1 MSGRIRVLVVDDS
14 ALICRMVS
22 EILSQ
27 DPAIEVVGT
36 ASNGRVALSRI
47 DELRPAILTLD
58 VEMPEMNG
66 LETLRL
72 LRKEHRNLPVVML
85 STHTERG
92 AAITLDCLYLG
103 ADDYVTKP
111 TAVGPDGLA
120 PLAQELLSKIKLHAM
135 PPPRF
140 EPASLSAVAR
150 APRFAPPPGRT
161 ARVQVLVI
169 GSSTGGPNALTELL
183 CALTPRFPLPVL
195 VVQHMPPLFTK
206 TLADRL
212 ASQSGL
218 DVREAVNGG
227 TLAPRAAWVAPGDYH
242 LEVMPARAGLS
253 LVVHQGPHENSCR
266 PSVDV
271 LFRSAA
277 YAYGPGVLAVVLTG
291 MGRDG
296 LSGCRRIRETGGRIL
311 VQDAPSSVVW
321 GMPGCVA
328 EAGLAEAVL
337 PPREIGFEV
346 SRRVRESGVAWS

>member
-1 MSGRIRVLVVDDS
+1 MSGHIRVMVVDDS
-14 ALICRMVS
+14 ALICQLVTT
-22 EILSQ
+22 ILSR
-27 DPAIEVVGT
+27 DPTIEVVGT
-36 ASNGRVALSRI
+36 APNGRVALSRI
-47 DELRPAILTLD
+47 NELRPDILTLD
-58 VEMPEMNG
+58 VEMPEMDG
-66 LETLRL
+66 LEFLRI

-92 AAITLDCLYLG
+92 ASITLDCLYLG
-103 ADDYVTKP
+103 ADDYITKP
-111 TAVGPDGLA
+111 TALEPEG
-120 PLAQELLSKIKLHAM
+120 LLSLARELIAKIKLHTV

-140 EPASLSAVAR
+140 EPASLSAVAK
-150 APRFAPPPGRT
+150 APRFAAPPGRT
-161 ARVQVLVI
+161 ARVQAVVV
-169 GSSTGGPNALTELL
+169 GSSTGGPNALTDLL
-183 CALTPRFPLPVL
+183 CALTPRFPVPVL
-195 VVQHMPPLFTK
+195 IVQHMPPLFTK

-218 DVREAVNGG
+218 DVREALNGAS
-227 TLAPRAAWVAPGDYH
+227 LSPRAVWIAPGDHH
-242 LEVMPARAGLS
+242 LEVMPGPSGLK

-277 YAYGPGVLAVVLTG
+277 YAYGPGVLAVILTG

-296 LSGCRRIRETGGRIL
+296 LSGCRRIRESGGRIL

-321 GMPGCVA
+321 GMPGCIA